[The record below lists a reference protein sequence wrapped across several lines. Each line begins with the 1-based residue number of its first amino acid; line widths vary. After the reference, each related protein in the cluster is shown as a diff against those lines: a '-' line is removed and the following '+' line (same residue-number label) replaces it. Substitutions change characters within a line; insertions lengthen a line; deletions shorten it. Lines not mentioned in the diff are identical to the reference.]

1 MVGLYFFT
9 ALILIIIMGIITD
22 IIKVLMK
29 SRKTSKSEEI
39 HWGKIIGCV
48 VALVFLI
55 SLGVLVITFSIEIQY
70 I

>member
-1 MVGLYFFT
+1 MGGLYFFT
-9 ALILIIIMGIITD
+9 ALILIMIMGIITD

-48 VALVFLI
+48 VA
-55 SLGVLVITFSIEIQY
+55 
-70 I
+70 